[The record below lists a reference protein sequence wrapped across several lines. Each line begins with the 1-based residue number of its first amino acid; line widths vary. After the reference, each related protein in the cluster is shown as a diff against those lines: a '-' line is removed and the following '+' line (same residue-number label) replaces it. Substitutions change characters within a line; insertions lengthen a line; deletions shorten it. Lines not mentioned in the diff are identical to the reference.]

1 MAFKTIETQEQFDE
15 AIKERLERESKKYE
29 GYMNP
34 SDVAKLEES
43 YKQKL
48 EEATRSTTGY
58 AKQIE
63 DLNKSILEKDSKIS
77 QYETSSVKMRV
88 ALANGLPYEMASR
101 LNGSTEEE
109 IQADAEKLVKLFN
122 VNNQGSFNKAPQ
134 ASTTKA
140 NAEDGVTKYFKEMNP
155 NLKL

>member
-15 AIKERLERESKKYE
+15 AIKERLEREAKKYE
-29 GYMNP
+29 GYMSP
-34 SDVAKLEES
+34 SDVSKLQDDFKKQIEDAAKSSAE
-43 YKQKL
+43 Y
-48 EEATRSTTGY
+48 T
-58 AKQIE
+58 KQIE

-122 VNNQGSFNKAPQ
+122 VNNQGSLNKAPQ

-140 NAEDGVTKYFKEMNP
+140 NAEDGVTRHFKEMNP